1 MTAIAANTDVNSPQA
16 MGRLGLHDRVLS
28 LVDKFDPNSSRFVD
42 LAAGEGA
49 LTVRLLERGHDVVPV
64 DAFDENWKLAGVPL
78 SVQNLDAEFAE
89 PMLAQDNRK
98 FDAIAAVEIIEHLEN
113 PFRFARECAKL
124 LRSGGHLYL
133 TTPNVE
139 SAFSRLIF
147 LYTGRL
153 NSFGAYETVRP
164 AHITP
169 IFGWKLEMLLDE
181 AGFEVIHEEFDY
193 ETFGADANL
202 KVRSVHK
209 ISKIVA
215 RFIKGNGGKGG
226 SGRILV
232 ARLK

>member
-1 MTAIAANTDVNSPQA
+1 
-16 MGRLGLHDRVLS
+16 MGRLGLHDRVLG
-28 LVDKFDPNSSRFVD
+28 LVDKFEGEPSRFVD

-49 LTVRLLERGHDVVPV
+49 LTIRLLERGHDVVPV
-64 DAFDENWKLAGVPL
+64 DAFDENWKLADVPL

-89 PMLAQDNRK
+89 PMLAQDNRE

-124 LRSGGHLYL
+124 LKSGGHLYL

-169 IFGWKLEMLLDE
+169 IFRWKLEMLLEE
-181 AGFEVIHEEFDY
+181 AGFEIIHEEFD
-193 ETFGADANL
+193 EEIFGDDANL
-202 KVRSVHK
+202 KVRLTAK
-209 ISKIVA
+209 IAKLVA
-215 RFIKGNGGKGG
+215 PFLKGDGGGN
-226 SGRILV
+226 GRILV
-232 ARLK
+232 ARRK